1 MKGIITIDGQIF
13 VTWRRITVQVH
24 KLLLESCAAREFY
37 SEREQLL
44 L

>member
-1 MKGIITIDGQIF
+1 MEGIMTIDGQFF
-13 VTWRRITVQVH
+13 VTWRRITVQVSRV
-24 KLLLESCAAREFY
+24 LLESCVARELY